1 MAETL
6 EVLIQLAE
14 RKVEEKQRELAA
26 TKERLLWLAAEVVRL
41 QREVEVA
48 FKSAVGV
55 DDVQFLAA
63 CSAFQERMRRAIAQ
77 LQEEEA
83 DKRQLEAEQRLQ
95 LQQLYAGQKK
105 YELLLEK
112 QKLAKRK
119 ERMKKAQNN
128 LDEVAGRKR

>member
-14 RKVEEKQRELAA
+14 RKVEEKQRELAE
-26 TKERLLWLAAEVVRL
+26 TNERLLWLAAEMVRL

-63 CSAFQERMRRAIAQ
+63 SSAFQERMRRAIEQ
-77 LQEEEA
+77 LKIEEGL
-83 DKRQLEAEQRLQ
+83 KQQLEAEQRIELQ
-95 LQQLYAGQKK
+95 LLFAGQKK
-105 YELLLEK
+105 YELLQEK
-112 QKLAKRK
+112 QKLARRK
-119 ERMKKAQNN
+119 ERLKKAQQQ

>member
-14 RKVEEKQRELAA
+14 RKVEQKQRELA
-26 TKERLLWLAAEVVRL
+26 TTHERLQWLAAEMVRL

-48 FKSAVGV
+48 FKTAVGE
-55 DDVQFLAA
+55 DDVQALMAA
-63 CSAFQERMRRAIAQ
+63 SAFQERMRRAV
-77 LQEEEA
+77 EELKLEEVL
-83 DKRQLEAEQRLQ
+83 KRQLEAEQRIELQ
-95 LQQLYAGQKK
+95 LLFAGQKK

-112 QKLAKRK
+112 QKLARRK
-119 ERMKKAQNN
+119 ERLKKAQNQ